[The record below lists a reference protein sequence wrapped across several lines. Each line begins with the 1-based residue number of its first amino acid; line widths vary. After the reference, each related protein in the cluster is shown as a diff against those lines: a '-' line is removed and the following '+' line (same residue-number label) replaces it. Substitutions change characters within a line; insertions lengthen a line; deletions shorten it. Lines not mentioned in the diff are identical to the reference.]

1 MYPTDR
7 RYTKEHEWVLVDG
20 EQATM
25 GITEFAQSELGD
37 IVFVDL
43 PEVGKEFQQGE
54 EMGTIESVKTVAE
67 IFAPVSGKVVE
78 VNETLTERPEVTNQ
92 DPHGEGWYCKIQ
104 ITDPAQLEALMD
116 AAGYAAHADK

>member
-20 EQATM
+20 EQATI

-37 IVFVDL
+37 IVFVEL
-43 PEVGKEFQQGE
+43 PEVGKEFQQGD

-67 IFAPVSGKVVE
+67 VFAPVSGKVVE

-104 ITDPAQLEALMD
+104 ITDAAQLEPLMD
-116 AAGYAAHADK
+116 AAGYEAHASK